1 MYIIILLICC
11 QIINTLLIATL
22 ERTHVIKELWD
33 NLIKNNTLIFTLIR
47 KLIIKLSEINHC
59 FIS

>member
-1 MYIIILLICC
+1 MYIIILLISC

-33 NLIKNNTLIFTLIR
+33 NLISLLVFKSSIR

-59 FIS
+59 FIN